1 MKQRKVLVHGDRESL
16 KEFFSMRLTKLKYE
30 CVAILS
36 DDSRN
41 KIVTNIQ
48 GGGWD

>member
-1 MKQRKVLVHGDRESL
+1 MKKVLVHGDRESL
-16 KEFFSMRLTKLKYE
+16 KEFFSTKITKLKYE

-41 KIVTNIQ
+41 KIIANIQ
-48 GGGWD
+48 GGGV

>member
-1 MKQRKVLVHGDRESL
+1 MKKVLVHGDRESL
-16 KEFFSMRLTKLKYE
+16 KEFFSVKLTKPQYE

-41 KIVTNIQ
+41 KIVNNIQ
-48 GGGWD
+48 GGLT